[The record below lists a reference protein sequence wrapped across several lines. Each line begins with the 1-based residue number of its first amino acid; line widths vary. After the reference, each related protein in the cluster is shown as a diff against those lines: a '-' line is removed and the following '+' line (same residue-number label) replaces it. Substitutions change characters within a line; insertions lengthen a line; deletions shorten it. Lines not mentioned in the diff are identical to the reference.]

1 MMRVT
6 CLAAAVALS
15 MAGQTPAI
23 QNGRIDSRTGGDLR
37 AVVGSVEPKDEPVWI
52 TWSVPMI
59 PGERQL
65 CSVWSSQTY
74 AVRGMYLEGW
84 TGAMP
89 PPMSAPPGPTRLEA
103 GTRLVVFARVLNGT
117 VERVRISSD
126 DCPVDAGGL
135 RVVRIDSVTAQ
146 ASIAY
151 LESLLVAS
159 ASSTESRPI
168 ASAVSAIALHDSAA
182 ADEVLERLAATAG
195 ERDAGR
201 QAASWLA
208 RARGRRGFDA
218 LSRLVA
224 STAVPATRRALVA
237 ALAQSPLPETFDTL
251 STLARTHSDER
262 VRIEAVRAI
271 SRSTDPRAKE
281 FLTGVLR
288 Q

>member
-6 CLAAAVALS
+6 CLAAAAALS
-15 MAGQTPAI
+15 IAAQTPAI
-23 QNGRIDSRTGGDLR
+23 QNGRIDLRPAGDLR
-37 AVVGSVEPKDEPVWI
+37 AVVANVESKTEPAWV

-65 CSVWSSQTY
+65 CGVWSSQTH

-84 TGAMP
+84 TGTAP
-89 PPMSAPPGPTRLEA
+89 PPMSVPPGPTRLEA
-103 GTRLVVFARVLNGT
+103 GTRLVLFARILNGA
-117 VERVRISSD
+117 VERIRISSD

-135 RVVRIDSVTAQ
+135 RVVRVDAVTAQ
-146 ASIAY
+146 ASISY

-168 ASAVSAIALHDSAA
+168 ASAVSAIALHDTAA

-195 ERDAGR
+195 EREVGR

-208 RARGRRGFDA
+208 RARGRRGFDT
-218 LSRLVA
+218 LNRLVA
-224 STAVPATRRALVA
+224 STATPATRRALVA

-281 FLTGVLR
+281 FLADVLR
-288 Q
+288 R

>member
-15 MAGQTPAI
+15 IAAETPAI
-23 QNGRIDSRTGGDLR
+23 QNGRIDSRPAGDLR
-37 AVVGSVEPKDEPVWI
+37 AVVGSVESKTEPAWV
-52 TWSVPMI
+52 TWTVPMI

-84 TGAMP
+84 TGTAP
-89 PPMSAPPGPTRLEA
+89 PPMSVPPGPTRLEA
-103 GTRLVVFARVLNGT
+103 GTRLVLFARVTNGT
-117 VERVRISSD
+117 VERVRLSAD

-135 RVVRIDSVTAQ
+135 RVLRLDPITAQ

-151 LESLLVAS
+151 LESLLVES
-159 ASSTESRPI
+159 ASSTGSRPI
-168 ASAVSAIALHDSAA
+168 ASAVSAIALHDAAA
-182 ADEVLERLAATAG
+182 ADEVLERLAVTAG
-195 ERDAGR
+195 EREVGR

-208 RARGRRGFDA
+208 RARGRRGFDT
-218 LSRLVA
+218 LTRLLA
-224 STAVPATRRALVA
+224 STAAPATRRALVA

-251 STLARTHSDER
+251 ATLARTHTDDR
-262 VRIEAVRAI
+262 VRVEAVRAI